1 MEWIEGV
8 KLTDRAAMEARSLDV
23 VDFVSVGVECTLR
36 QLLDHGY
43 FHADPHP
50 GNISGPGSV
59 LSSLQHVGLS
69 EVLTGPPA
77 GPLWQAL
84 PAGAVFALVQ
94 AQAWPKCLSS
104 HHWR

>member
-8 KLTDRAAMEARSLDV
+8 KLTDRAAMEARRLDV

-50 GNISGPGSV
+50 GNILGSFLV
-59 LSSLQHVGLS
+59 CPHPQEGFLHGLF
-69 EVLTGPPA
+69 LG
-77 GPLWQAL
+77 GLDL
-84 PAGAVFALVQ
+84 
-94 AQAWPKCLSS
+94 
-104 HHWR
+104 